1 MIETRGFTVLFDD
14 IRYALRQFFRT
25 PGFTITAILTLALGI
40 GATTAIFT
48 LVHAVLLKSLPVAK
62 PSQLIRIGNN
72 ENCCINGGMQDDWS
86 LFSTAQYREFRDHTP
101 GFESLAAFQAG
112 RSEVGV
118 RRLGSNH
125 AAEAFPAEFV
135 SGNAFAT
142 FGLRAWEGRLL
153 EESDDNKGAAPVAV
167 MSYRAWQQ
175 KFGRDPSVV
184 GATFLINGV
193 AFTVVGIG
201 PPGYFGERLTSDPP
215 AFWLPLS
222 ASPLVQSGS
231 FNVLDQPE
239 LDWLNLIGRVK
250 PEANT
255 KQMQAQLQVELRD
268 FLRSP
273 MAQVDPADRVLIPKQ
288 TLHLSY
294 GGGGVQQMQEQYKSE
309 LEMLMWISAFVL
321 LIACANLAN
330 LMLVRATARRGL
342 TSVRSALGAPRRR
355 LVAQALTES
364 VVLAVAGG
372 LAGLAVAYGG
382 ARLLLDAVA
391 GKSYLPI
398 QATPSPEVLA
408 FAFGVSLVTGL
419 LFGAAPAWMTAHA
432 QPIDALRGAN
442 RSTQGGGR
450 HSGLWTQKI
459 LVVAQAAISL
469 ALLCAAGLLIRSL
482 TNLQHQHFGFETHNR
497 FILHIDPQMA
507 GYKASQS
514 EVFFRQLKETL
525 ESIPGVK
532 EVTYSLYT
540 PMEGDNWGTGV
551 YIEGK
556 APPTP
561 GSDFNDASWVRA
573 SPGYFDNIGTKIIA
587 GRGFTEQDN
596 ATAPLVAVVNEV
608 FAKRFFK
615 NGDALGQHFGVFKQ
629 EFAGKFTI
637 VGVTENT
644 QYWDPDSTIRPMFFL
659 PATQWAQYADKAM
672 EMEEDVSHL
681 EMNAVEIRTTGA
693 VPGLEAQVR
702 RALMQINPNLT
713 ILNFETFA
721 QQVQDEFGQTELL
734 VKLTSVFGL
743 LALVLAAIGLYG
755 VTAYSVAQRPSEI
768 GIRMALGADRAGIV
782 QMVLRSAFVQTG
794 IGLAIGI
801 PGAVVAG
808 HFMASQLYGV
818 RPWDPMVLVT
828 TAAVLAAAAFVAA
841 VVPARRAASVEPMR
855 ALRVE

>member
-1 MIETRGFTVLFDD
+1 MLFDD

-25 PGFTITAILTLALGI
+25 PGFTITAVLTLALGI

-48 LVHAVLLKSLPVAK
+48 LVHAVLLKSLPVTK

-86 LFSTAQYREFRDHTP
+86 LFSTEQYREFRDHTA
-101 GFESLAAFQAG
+101 GFTSLAAFQAG
-112 RSEVGV
+112 HTMVGV
-118 RRLGSNH
+118 RRSGTNA

-135 SGNAFAT
+135 SGNAFST
-142 FGLRAWEGRLL
+142 FGLQAWAGRLL
-153 EESDDNKGAAPVAV
+153 QQSDDNKGAAPVAV
-167 MSYRAWQQ
+167 MSYRTWQQ
-175 KFGRDPSVV
+175 KFGQDPSVV
-184 GATFLINGV
+184 GSTFLINGV

-201 PPGYFGERLTSDPP
+201 PPGYFGEKLTSDPA

-222 ASPLVQSGS
+222 ASPLVESGS
-231 FNVLDQPE
+231 FNVLDEPE
-239 LDWLNLIGRVK
+239 LDWLNLIGRVQ
-250 PEANT
+250 PGANQ
-255 KQMQAQLQVELRD
+255 KQMEAQLQVELRD

-273 MAQVDPADRVLIPKQ
+273 MAKVDPAEKVLIPKQ

-309 LEMLMWISAFVL
+309 LELLMWISAFVL

-330 LMLVRATARRGL
+330 LMLVRATARKGL

-355 LVAQALTES
+355 LVVQALTES
-364 VVLAVAGG
+364 VVLAVVGG
-372 LAGLAVAYGG
+372 AVGLAVAYGG
-382 ARLLLDAVA
+382 ARLLLDAAA

-408 FAFGVSLVTGL
+408 FAFAVSLVTGM

-432 QPIDALRGAN
+432 DPIDALRGAN
-442 RSTQGGGR
+442 RSTR
-450 HSGLWTQKI
+450 HSGLWTQKV

-482 TNLQHQHFGFETHNR
+482 TNLQHQHFGFETQNR
-497 FILHIDPQMA
+497 TIVHIDPQMA
-507 GYKASQS
+507 GYQAPQADA
-514 EVFFRQLKETL
+514 FFRQLKLTL
-525 ESIPGVK
+525 EAIPGVK
-532 EVTYSLYT
+532 EVTYSTYS

-556 APPTP
+556 APPPP
-561 GSDFNDASWVRA
+561 GSDFNNASWVRT
-573 SPGYFDNIGTKIIA
+573 SPGYFENLGTKVVA
-587 GRGFTEQDN
+587 GREFTDQDN
-596 ATAPLVAVVNEV
+596 ATAPLVAVVNEM
-608 FAKRFFK
+608 FAKRFYK
-615 NGDALGQHFGVFKQ
+615 NGDALGQHFGMFDQK
-629 EFAGKFTI
+629 FAGTYTI
-637 VGVTENT
+637 VGITENT
-644 QYWDPDSTIRPMFFL
+644 QYWDPDSKLRPMFFL
-659 PATQWAQYADKAM
+659 PGAQWMHYQDPSM
-672 EMEEDVSHL
+672 QIEENVSHL
-681 EMNAVEIRTTGA
+681 EMSAVEIRTVGA
-693 VPGLEAQVR
+693 VPGLEPQVR

-713 ILNFETFA
+713 MLDFETF
-721 QQVQDEFGQTELL
+721 QEQVQDQFQQTELM

-755 VTAYSVAQRPSEI
+755 VTSYSVAQRTSEI
-768 GIRMALGADRAGIV
+768 GIRMALGADRGGIV
-782 QMVLRSAFVQTG
+782 QMVLRSAFAQAG

-801 PGAVVAG
+801 PGAIAAG

-818 RPWDPMVLVT
+818 RPWDPAVLVT
-828 TAAVLAAAAFVAA
+828 TAVVLAVAAFVAA